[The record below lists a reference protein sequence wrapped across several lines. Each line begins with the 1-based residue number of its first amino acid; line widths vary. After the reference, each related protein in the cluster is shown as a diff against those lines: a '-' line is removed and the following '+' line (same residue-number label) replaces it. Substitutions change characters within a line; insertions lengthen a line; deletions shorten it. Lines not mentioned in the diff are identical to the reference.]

1 MTTNSVKES
10 VSLDELG
17 VQEKPDGPV
26 AAAILAGGI
35 GAFVLGLFTILAE
48 ASAGFKALA
57 TLNAG
62 VGTLSGKAVFTVI
75 VWLASWAG
83 LHFALR
89 TKHFDV
95 TRALVIALVLVAI
108 GVVTTIPPVFVMFA
122 AAE

>member
-1 MTTNSVKES
+1 MTTNSVKET
-10 VSLDELG
+10 VSLKELG
-17 VQEKPDGPV
+17 VQEKSDGPI

-35 GAFVLGLFTILAE
+35 SAFMLGAFTILSE

-62 VGTLSGKAVFTVI
+62 VGALSGKAVFMVI

-108 GVVTTIPPVFVMFA
+108 GIVTTIPPVFVMFA
-122 AAE
+122 PAE

>member
-10 VSLDELG
+10 VSLEDLG
-17 VQEKPDGPV
+17 VQEKPEGPV

-35 GAFVLGLFTILAE
+35 GAFALGLFTILAE
-48 ASAGFKALA
+48 ASSGFKVLA

-62 VGTLSGKAVFTVI
+62 VGALSGKAVFTVI

-89 TKHFDV
+89 SKHFDV
-95 TRALVIALVLVAI
+95 TKALLIALVLVAI
-108 GVVTTIPPVFVMFA
+108 GVVATIPPVFVMFA
-122 AAE
+122 PTK

>member
-1 MTTNSVKES
+1 MTTNSLKES
-10 VSLDELG
+10 VSLEELA

-26 AAAILAGGI
+26 AAAILAAGI
-35 GAFVLGLFTILAE
+35 GAFMLGLFTILAE

-62 VGTLSGKAVFTVI
+62 IGALSGKAVFTVI

>member
-10 VSLDELG
+10 VTLEDLG
-17 VQEKPDGPV
+17 VQVKPDGPV

-35 GAFVLGLFTILAE
+35 GAFMLGIVTILAE

-57 TLNAG
+57 TLNSS
-62 VGTLSGKAVFTVI
+62 VGALSGKAVFTVI
-75 VWLASWAG
+75 VWLAAWAG

-95 TRALVIALVLVAI
+95 TKALMIALVLVAI
-108 GVVTTIPPVFVMFA
+108 GVVATIPPVFVMFA
-122 AAE
+122 PAE

>member
-1 MTTNSVKES
+1 MTKNSVNES
-10 VSLDELG
+10 VTLEELA
-17 VQEKPDGPV
+17 VQEKPEGPV

-35 GAFVLGLFTILAE
+35 GVFMLGLFTILAE

-75 VWLASWAG
+75 VWLASWTG

-95 TRALVIALVLVAI
+95 IRALVIALVLVAI
-108 GVVTTIPPVFVMFA
+108 GLVATIPPVFAMFA
-122 AAE
+122 PGE